1 MAPADRR
8 KEKNGRRHTG
18 FKLSNMQLAQ
28 VIGLVAGTIT
38 SITFIP
44 QVIRIWK
51 TRSAKDLSMVMMLLL
66 ILGTSLWFSYGLMIR
81 DAAIIYTNS
90 MVLVMSLVMMYFKVR
105 YK

>member
-8 KEKNGRRHTG
+8 KEKNGRYHAG
-18 FKLSNMQLAQ
+18 FKLNNMQLAQ
-28 VIGLVAGTIT
+28 VIGLMAGTIT

-66 ILGTSLWFSYGLMIR
+66 IIGTSLWLSYGLMIR

-90 MVLVMSLVMMYFKVR
+90 MVLAMSLIMMFFKLR